1 MPRFGWDSVLG
12 CSLRIESHRAR
23 EWRFWHPLVFLAGSR
38 CRIVFP
44 ARSHLSSVVM
54 LRCGDFRNRLRAP
67 VVVILSLLVA
77 TGSSFAMTRL
87 LKKAF
92 EKASELSEAEQDDFA
107 EFILDEL
114 ESERRWEQAFEDSQ
128 DELEQLADEALD
140 EHEAGNSEELDS
152 NRL

>member
-1 MPRFGWDSVLG
+1 
-12 CSLRIESHRAR
+12 
-23 EWRFWHPLVFLAGSR
+23 
-38 CRIVFP
+38 
-44 ARSHLSSVVM
+44 M
-54 LRCGDFRNRLRAP
+54 LRCGDFRNRLRGP
-67 VVVILSLLVA
+67 VVVLLSLLVV

-87 LKKAF
+87 LEKAF

-114 ESERRWEQAFEDSQ
+114 DSERRWEQAFEDSQ
-128 DELEQLADEALD
+128 NELEQLADEALG

>member
-1 MPRFGWDSVLG
+1 
-12 CSLRIESHRAR
+12 
-23 EWRFWHPLVFLAGSR
+23 
-38 CRIVFP
+38 
-44 ARSHLSSVVM
+44 M
-54 LRCGDFRNRLRAP
+54 LRYGDFRNRLRGP
-67 VVVILSLLVA
+67 VVVLLSLLVA

-87 LKKAF
+87 LEKAF

-114 ESERRWEQAFEDSQ
+114 DSERRWEQAFEDSQ
-128 DELEQLADEALD
+128 DELEQLADEALG

>member
-1 MPRFGWDSVLG
+1 
-12 CSLRIESHRAR
+12 
-23 EWRFWHPLVFLAGSR
+23 
-38 CRIVFP
+38 
-44 ARSHLSSVVM
+44 M
-54 LRCGDFRNRLRAP
+54 LRYGDFRNRLRGP
-67 VVVILSLLVA
+67 VVVILSFLVA
-77 TGSSFAMTRL
+77 SRSSYAITRL
-87 LKKAF
+87 LDKAF
-92 EKASELSEAEQDDFA
+92 EKASELSEADQDDFA